1 MQFRVCSVLSLFE
14 IIYHC
19 IFYDSGYVREK
30 ERLAKKWHIGWQQIQ
45 MSWCYQKDIMKT
57 SFPSQMGE
65 YNGDMKPKKKKEKK
79 VNSSDLK

>member
-1 MQFRVCSVLSLFE
+1 
-14 IIYHC
+14 
-19 IFYDSGYVREK
+19 
-30 ERLAKKWHIGWQQIQ
+30 
-45 MSWCYQKDIMKT
+45 MKT